1 MPSYAVPG
9 SQSVQTSEKGRQAV
23 EKKTS
28 EKQHEERRGNTYP
41 PLPSSPRGFHTNFLD
56 ALSPLPWSLEQ
67 AMPYCPNYD
76 DHHLSL

>member
-28 EKQHEERRGNTYP
+28 EKQREERRGDTS
-41 PLPSSPRGFHTNFLD
+41 LIH
-56 ALSPLPWSLEQ
+56 LSPAPQRFSHKFSRCAFPSTLEPGTGY
-67 AMPYCPNYD
+67 AL
-76 DHHLSL
+76 LSKL

>member
-28 EKQHEERRGNTYP
+28 EKQREERRGDTYP
-41 PLPSSPRGFHTNFLD
+41 PLPSSPEVFTQIFSMRF
-56 ALSPLPWSLEQ
+56 PLYLGAWNRL
-67 AMPYCPNYD
+67 CPIVEIMMTTI
-76 DHHLSL
+76 

>member
-28 EKQHEERRGNTYP
+28 EKQHEERRGDTVFTQIFSMRF
-41 PLPSSPRGFHTNFLD
+41 PLYLGAWNR
-56 ALSPLPWSLEQ
+56 Q
-67 AMPYCPNYD
+67 CPIVQIMMTTI
-76 DHHLSL
+76 